1 MSFRLEFHFRFLHKW
16 GTKKERKSW
25 FSENRNKVIVLRL
38 SFTTNTRYSWN
49 LLFLIMCI
57 LKEAFCFMDQ
67 IICSYNYLLWT
78 IHKKSKFLTF
88 WPTFN
93 QIKSDIFKEQMIWP
107 YVLLEISF
115 PMKNIIY
122 SVCTT
127 YMNVFF
133 MFIQEYIMKC
143 W

>member
-1 MSFRLEFHFRFLHKW
+1 MFLLLTKQVLLFSSRLFTVEILLKPCKYEFPLRDPLPFSPQMRNK
-16 GTKKERKSW
+16 KKERKSW

-57 LKEAFCFMDQ
+57 LKQAFCFMGQ

-93 QIKSDIFKEQMIWP
+93 QIKSDIFNEQMIWP
-107 YVLLEISF
+107 Y
-115 PMKNIIY
+115 
-122 SVCTT
+122 
-127 YMNVFF
+127 
-133 MFIQEYIMKC
+133 
-143 W
+143 